1 MPAGTERGFS
11 QAYILNLNLS
21 GPGKNLDLTV
31 IATSKACQQ
40 QICSLTRK
48 D

>member
-1 MPAGTERGFS
+1 MPAGAERGLP

-21 GPGKNLDLTV
+21 GPAKNLDLTV

-40 QICSLTRK
+40 QICSLACK